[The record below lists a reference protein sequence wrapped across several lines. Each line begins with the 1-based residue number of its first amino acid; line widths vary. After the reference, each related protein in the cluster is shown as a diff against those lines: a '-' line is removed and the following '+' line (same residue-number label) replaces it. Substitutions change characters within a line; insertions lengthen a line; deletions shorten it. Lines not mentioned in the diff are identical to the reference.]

1 MVSHLYINVG
11 RMYIEINVSR
21 NVNLEKKKKSLRFIF
36 ITILNEEEN

>member
-21 NVNLEKKKKSLRFIF
+21 NVNLENMKKSLRFIF